1 MTRLRPPV
9 STLRLRN
16 GADKPKLGWSV
27 AFDVDDDGEEDTE
40 TDEEVGEW
48 FIAPRSMIEADVGA
62 L

>member
-1 MTRLRPPV
+1 M